1 MNPKKEQ
8 NVSSSTNQTRRK
20 RSPQNNNPEAVLSTN
35 RGAFLGF
42 LMKRLK
48 DRSDAEDVLQDFC
61 MRVLARKDQL
71 REVDR
76 MDAWLYAVLRSAL
89 NDHYRKLGRSN
100 RLKDAVSREVEAA
113 IVAEDPVEAMS
124 MICECVKGLVTELRP
139 NDADLIRRVDIE
151 EVERSAVAKDLG
163 IKPGTLNVRLHRA
176 RVALGDALLAH
187 CGPCC
192 RHGFED
198 CSCPPEGCEHP
209 VEEIDCEEDQLT
221 K

>member
-89 NDHYRKLGRSN
+89 NDHYRKLPCNMGCYQGQITKKSS
-100 RLKDAVSREVEAA
+100 K
-113 IVAEDPVEAMS
+113 
-124 MICECVKGLVTELRP
+124 LV
-139 NDADLIRRVDIE
+139 
-151 EVERSAVAKDLG
+151 
-163 IKPGTLNVRLHRA
+163 HW
-176 RVALGDALLAH
+176 
-187 CGPCC
+187 
-192 RHGFED
+192 
-198 CSCPPEGCEHP
+198 
-209 VEEIDCEEDQLT
+209 
-221 K
+221 